1 MCLLRLKTSACGVHS
16 ISHGVVWLCH
26 RLRHRS
32 WRFLS
37 GSSTRL
43 VSGGCPDTG
52 LPLPCCRRRR
62 RNCRCR
68 GRCQRFHHRDT
79 GSVWGFNLIFADDVK
94 LPPAFRT
101 VIHGTYLLDVLNSR
115 VRPGLV
121 FDQQILPRFRVLFG
135 FCAFRQ
141 ANLVV
146 FLVVLEPVLL
156 PGHGGTRVFF
166 VDSVAVVVVVVAFA
180 VSRWIIP
187 VVIRVVP

>member
-1 MCLLRLKTSACGVHS
+1 M
-16 ISHGVVWLCH
+16 
-26 RLRHRS
+26 
-32 WRFLS
+32 
-37 GSSTRL
+37 
-43 VSGGCPDTG
+43 
-52 LPLPCCRRRR
+52 
-62 RNCRCR
+62 
-68 GRCQRFHHRDT
+68 
-79 GSVWGFNLIFADDVK
+79 K

-101 VIHGTYLLDVLNSR
+101 VGDSTYLLDVLNSR

-156 PGHGGTRVFF
+156 PGDGGTRVFF